1 MEIKALRK
9 DALNHKTDC
18 LIIGRFEGR
27 ENTEL
32 IKALDKALGGVLS
45 EAIKSGDFKGKL
57 NETALFYGTGK
68 TSAKR
73 ILMLGLGKKREF
85 TLDRLRQASG
95 MAIGVLKEKGASS
108 ISTTL
113 PQTVRDMFSN
123 EEAGQVIAEG
133 SILAHYDFSEHKSN
147 TKEKIKPLKTIN
159 LVLALRQNGIKDI
172 EKGAQKGARIAEAVF
187 VTRNLISHP
196 ANVATPSHL
205 AAIASEQGKKLGF
218 KVTVLEKKDME
229 KLKMGALLGV
239 AQGSIEPPKFLVLEY
254 FNGNKKDKPYV
265 IVGKGVTFD
274 SGGISI
280 KPSPGM
286 EDMKTDM
293 SGGAAA
299 IGTMVAAAAIKLPIN
314 LVALIPAT
322 ENLPGGRA
330 YKPGDILTSMSGQTI
345 EILNTDAE
353 GRLIMADA
361 LCYAERYEP
370 RAVIDIATL
379 TGACV
384 VALGSHASGLLGNN
398 ESLKKQ
404 LIKAGEETGE
414 RLWEL
419 PLWDPYKD
427 QIKSDVADMKNVG
440 GKEAGTITAGAFL
453 DKFATK
459 YHWAHLD
466 IAGTAWKKEG
476 GPYTPKGAVGV
487 GVRLLVRFLED
498 RLSD

>member
-1 MEIKALRK
+1 MEIRALRK
-9 DALNHKTDC
+9 DVLNHKTDC

-27 ENTEL
+27 EGTEL
-32 IKALDKALGGVLS
+32 VEDINKALGGVLS
-45 EAIKSGDFKGKL
+45 NAIKSGDFKGEL
-57 NETALFYGTGK
+57 NQIAMFYSAGNI
-68 TSAKR
+68 SAKR
-73 ILMLGLGKKREF
+73 VLMVGLGKKKEF
-85 TLDRLRQASG
+85 TLDKLRQASG
-95 MAIGVLKEKGASS
+95 TAMGALKQKRASS
-108 ISTTL
+108 LSTTL
-113 PQTVRDMFSN
+113 PQSVNGIFSC

-133 SILAHYDFSEHKSN
+133 SLLAQYDFSEHK
-147 TKEKIKPLKTIN
+147 TKKKEKPKPIKTLN
-159 LVLALRQNGIKDI
+159 LVMALRQKGIKEL
-172 EKGAQKGARIAEAVF
+172 EKGAQKGARIAEAVS
-187 VTRNLISHP
+187 VARNLISQP

-205 AAIASEQGKKLGF
+205 AAIAAERSKELGF
-218 KVTVLEKKDME
+218 KATVLEKKDME

-239 AQGSIEPPKFLVLEY
+239 AQGSSEPPKFIVLEY
-254 FNGNKKDKPYV
+254 FKGKKEAKPFV

-286 EDMKTDM
+286 EEMKTDM

-299 IGTMVAAAAIKLPIN
+299 IATVIAAASLKLPLN

-322 ENLPGGRA
+322 ENLPGSKA

-345 EILNTDAE
+345 EVLNTDAE

-361 LCYAERYEP
+361 LTYAERYEP
-370 RAVIDIATL
+370 EAVIDIATL

-384 VALGSHASGLLGNN
+384 VALGSHATGLLGNN
-398 ESLKKQ
+398 EGLKKQ
-404 LIKAGEETGE
+404 LLKAGEETGE

-419 PLWDPYKD
+419 PLWDSYKE
-427 QIKSDVADMKNVG
+427 QIKSDVADMKNIG
-440 GKEAGTITAGAFL
+440 GKEAGTITAAALL

-466 IAGTAWKKEG
+466 IAGTAWDSKG
-476 GPYTPKGAVGV
+476 APYSPKGAVGA